1 MQKAMFCSGAM
12 INIKMRLLVSQDY
25 LKSYSGLELQS
36 CVGIFPA

>member
-25 LKSYSGLELQS
+25 LLSYGGLEL
-36 CVGIFPA
+36 